1 MEDWCVICK
10 CDVSRGTAKAK
21 RLKLY
26 GDSAEA
32 TRERLELFLYQ
43 ELYLLLE
50 KTNFSRESWLCHKC
64 KNEYFE
70 LIQEINAKRKHLVK
84 KLQSL
89 AAFAELMKEIAIAL
103 SSNNFTRV
111 NV

>member
-1 MEDWCVICK
+1 MRVICK

-64 KNEYFE
+64 KNQIDNYFE
-70 LIQEINAKRKHLVK
+70 LIQEINTKREHLVT

-89 AAFAELMKEIAIAL
+89 AALAEPIGRKRSHSPAP
-103 SSNNFTRV
+103 
-111 NV
+111 